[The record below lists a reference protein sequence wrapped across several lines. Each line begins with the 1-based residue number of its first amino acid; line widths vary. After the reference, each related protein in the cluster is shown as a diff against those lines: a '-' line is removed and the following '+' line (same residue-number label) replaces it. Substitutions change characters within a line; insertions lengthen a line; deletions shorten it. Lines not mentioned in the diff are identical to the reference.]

1 MPGTLHFCADVH
13 LGKLARLLR
22 MLGFDTVYKNN
33 FSKDELLKIARD
45 DSRCVLSKSPYF
57 LKFPDITFYQIKSSD
72 SYQQLEEVI
81 NHFHLQ
87 QPSFNPFSRC
97 LYCNAILEKKEKT
110 APTSGGRYLPVAAR
124 YRRGASQPNVLKLP
138 APRKRPARRV
148 RDR

>member
-1 MPGTLHFCADVH
+1 
-13 LGKLARLLR
+13 

-33 FSKDELLKIARD
+33 FSKNELLKIARAQ
-45 DSRCVLSKSPYF
+45 SRCVLSKSPYF

-97 LYCNAILEKKEKT
+97 LYCNAILKKKKKQKWIF
-110 APTSGGRYLPVAAR
+110 PFCHKQKS
-124 YRRGASQPNVLKLP
+124 VLLSFGNALHAK
-138 APRKRPARRV
+138 KFTGK
-148 RDR
+148 DHSMKE